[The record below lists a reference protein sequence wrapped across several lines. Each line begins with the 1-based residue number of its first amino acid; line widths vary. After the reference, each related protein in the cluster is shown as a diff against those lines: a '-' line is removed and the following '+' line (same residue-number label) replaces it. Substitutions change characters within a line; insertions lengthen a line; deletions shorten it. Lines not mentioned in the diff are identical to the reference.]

1 MLRIIH
7 KQPECIGC
15 DLCCDVAPQYWFMND
30 DGLAELRTILKV
42 KGNLRFAEGWDE
54 DREALKEAEEN
65 CPVNIIRVEE

>member
-15 DLCCDVAPQYWFMND
+15 DVCCDVAPNYWFMNEE
-30 DGLAELRTILKV
+30 GLAELHSIQKIKDSLQF
-42 KGNLRFAEGWDE
+42 GEGFEE

-65 CPVNIIRVEE
+65 CPVNIIRIEG